1 MVARQ
6 LSPDFV
12 PAETIIYSD
21 KILEGKND
29 CLTHIGNI
37 LGFSPSVIHG
47 NKIQK

>member
-21 KILEGKND
+21 KILEGKNSY
-29 CLTHIGNI
+29 LNLI
-37 LGFSPSVIHG
+37 
-47 NKIQK
+47 

>member
-21 KILEGKND
+21 KILEGKKLN
-29 CLTHIGNI
+29 LSIGGQH
-37 LGFSPSVIHG
+37 L
-47 NKIQK
+47 

>member
-21 KILEGKND
+21 KILEGKLSLN
-29 CLTHIGNI
+29 L
-37 LGFSPSVIHG
+37 
-47 NKIQK
+47 